1 MIIIFGAGIAGLFTG
16 YNLLK
21 RGKEIKIIDTNSIKA
36 GSTDA
41 SVGMLA
47 PFIEAKPG
55 EDELLN
61 LMLNSKKIWEEFQLN
76 KKFSKCIDL
85 KENSSLMIG
94 LNEDDK
100 EKLKFKKKFFENF
113 GFKTFLLDAK
123 ETLKLEPSLNSNV
136 YCSLLCNNQNQ
147 VNSNFLKIFLIK
159 EIKKMG
165 GEIKYVK
172 KINKIFLKKKK
183 VFFNDSSSQFE
194 KIIICCG
201 AWSSEIIYNSFGLKL
216 PLRPL
221 KGLSI
226 LVKSNENNF
235 LHNLWFRN
243 IYIAPR
249 SEGILAI
256 GATEEDRGFDESI
269 KMDELYYLTN
279 SMWESFT
286 KLESLELRDIRVG
299 IRPAVIDG
307 SPIIGNL
314 KEISSDVICN
324 FGHYRHGI
332 LLAPISAD
340 IVSKYVFEEKISGQ
354 FNFFSP
360 SRFKL

>member
-1 MIIIFGAGIAGLFTG
+1 M
-16 YNLLK
+16 
-21 RGKEIKIIDTNSIKA
+21 
-36 GSTDA
+36 
-41 SVGMLA
+41 
-47 PFIEAKPG
+47 
-55 EDELLN
+55 
-61 LMLNSKKIWEEFQLN
+61 
-76 KKFSKCIDL
+76 
-85 KENSSLMIG
+85 
-94 LNEDDK
+94 
-100 EKLKFKKKFFENF
+100 
-113 GFKTFLLDAK
+113 
-123 ETLKLEPSLNSNV
+123 
-136 YCSLLCNNQNQ
+136 
-147 VNSNFLKIFLIK
+147 
-159 EIKKMG
+159 
-165 GEIKYVK
+165 
-172 KINKIFLKKKK
+172 
-183 VFFNDSSSQFE
+183 
-194 KIIICCG
+194 
-201 AWSSEIIYNSFGLKL
+201 

-354 FNFFSP
+354 FNFFFS
-360 SRFKL
+360 KQI